1 MDIDAIVSYNLDD
14 LSTLRVIDTSNYGS
28 PNPDIADVNATRFV
42 FSSVNGQANRQTNV
56 TALQANYEYQLVGT
70 GFMTIDGKFFSA
82 GEKFI
87 LRVSVTVAPPS
98 TLQIDETGYY
108 SPVTDYIPS
117 VDAYEQFVPS
127 QVGIPDNL
135 YFPDNIFTCTY
146 DVYTTEY
153 VGNENLPV
161 GTYIVTGSPG
171 GVIYY
176 EASGNNYN
184 VGEVFYADSVTE
196 ASYFENITGVNT
208 VVKLYGST
216 TFYFMTY
223 KYAYQVYES
232 YINAIAE
239 GQCGTSLQSNFV
251 QVHALLHSNI
261 INFEKNIT
269 VDLTAMQNTLDI
281 INTNY
286 SNLYV

>member
-28 PNPDIADVNATRFV
+28 PNPEIADVNATRFV

-70 GFMTIDGKFFSA
+70 GSMTINGKAFSA
-82 GEKFI
+82 GDKFI

-98 TLQIDETGYY
+98 TLQIDATGYY
-108 SPVTDYIPS
+108 SPVTNYIPS

-135 YFPDNIFTCTY
+135 YFPDNIFTCEY
-146 DVYTTEY
+146 DVYTTTY
-153 VGNENLPV
+153 TQGQNFTD
-161 GTYIVTGSPG
+161 GDYIVLGNGRIRVESTF
-171 GVIYY
+171 Y
-176 EASGNNYN
+176 EYN
-184 VGEVFYADSVTE
+184 PGEVFSIP
-196 ASYFENITGVNT
+196 ASAGTTFFTNLTGTNT

-232 YINAIAE
+232 YINAIAD

>member
-28 PNPDIADVNATRFV
+28 PNPEIADVNATRFV

-70 GFMTIDGKFFSA
+70 GSMTIDGKVFSA
-82 GEKFI
+82 GDKFI
-87 LRVSVTVAPPS
+87 LRVSVTVTPPS

-108 SPVTDYIPS
+108 SPVTNYIPS

-153 VGNENLPV
+153 TENVTFPA
-161 GTYIVTGSPG
+161 GTYIVTGTG
-171 GVIYY
+171 KIAVDVTNYF
-176 EASGNNYN
+176 YN
-184 VGEVFYADSVTE
+184 VGEVFTVS
-196 ASYFENITGVNT
+196 ASTIFSDITGTNQ
-208 VVKLYGST
+208 VVELYGST

-223 KYAYQVYES
+223 KYAYEVYES
-232 YINAIAE
+232 YINAIAD

>member
-14 LSTLRVIDTSNYGS
+14 LSTLRVTDTSNYGS
-28 PNPDIADVNATRFV
+28 PNPEITDVNATRFV
-42 FSSVNGQANRQTNV
+42 FSSVTGQASRQTNV
-56 TALQANYEYQLVGT
+56 TALQANVEYQLVGT
-70 GFMTIDGKFFSA
+70 GSMTIDGKVFSA
-82 GEKFI
+82 GDKFI
-87 LRVSVTVAPPS
+87 LRVSVTVTPPS
-98 TLQIDETGYY
+98 TLQIDATGYY

-135 YFPDNIFTCTY
+135 YFPDNIFICEY
-146 DVYTTEY
+146 DVFTTEY
-153 VGNENLPV
+153 TTGVTFPA
-161 GTYIVTGSPG
+161 GTYIVTGTGTVEIDSTQY
-171 GVIYY
+171 V
-176 EASGNNYN
+176 YN
-184 VGEVFYADSVTE
+184 VGEVFTVST
-196 ASYFENITGVNT
+196 STLFSNITGTNK
-208 VVKLYGST
+208 VVQLYGST

-223 KYAYQVYES
+223 KYAYQVYEKFVQ
-232 YINAIAE
+232 AVAQ

-261 INFEKNIT
+261 INFEKGIS

>member
-14 LSTLRVIDTSNYGS
+14 LSTLRVTDTSNYGS

-70 GFMTIDGKFFSA
+70 GSMTIDGKVFNA

-87 LRVSVTVAPPS
+87 LRVSVTVTPPS

-135 YFPDNIFTCTY
+135 YFPDNIFTCQY

-153 VGNENLPV
+153 AFSDSDIAI
-161 GTYIVTGSPG
+161 GTYIVVGNGTISLDIGGTYRPG
-171 GVIYY
+171 D
-176 EASGNNYN
+176 
-184 VGEVFYADSVTE
+184 VFYAPFEFNFANVTGT
-196 ASYFENITGVNT
+196 NK
-208 VVKLYGST
+208 VVEFYGST

-223 KYAYQVYES
+223 KYAYQVYE
-232 YINAIAE
+232 NFVQAVAQ

-261 INFEKNIT
+261 INFEKGIS

>member
-14 LSTLRVIDTSNYGS
+14 LSTLRVTDTSNYGS
-28 PNPDIADVNATRFV
+28 PNPEITDVNATRFV
-42 FSSVNGQANRQTNV
+42 FSSVNGQASRQTNV

-70 GFMTIDGKFFSA
+70 GSMTIDGKDFSA

-87 LRVSVTVAPPS
+87 LRVSVTVVPPS
-98 TLQIDETGYY
+98 TLQIDATGYY

-127 QVGIPDNL
+127 QTGIPDNL
-135 YFPDNIFTCTY
+135 YFPDNIFTCEY

-153 VGNENLPV
+153 VENQLFPE
-161 GTYIVTGSPG
+161 GTYIVTGSSG
-171 GVIYY
+171 GGIRYASNDY
-176 EASGNNYN
+176 EYN
-184 VGEVFYADSVTE
+184 VGEILIATE
-196 ASYFENITGVNT
+196 TNSFTDVTGVNK

-239 GQCGTSLQSNFV
+239 GQCGTSLQANFV

-261 INFEKNIT
+261 INFEKGIS

>member
-56 TALQANYEYQLVGT
+56 KALQANYEYQLVGT
-70 GFMTIDGKFFSA
+70 GSMTIDGKVFSA
-82 GEKFI
+82 GDKFI

-98 TLQIDETGYY
+98 TLQIDATGYY

-135 YFPDNIFTCTY
+135 YFPDNIFTCQY
-146 DVYTTEY
+146 DVFTTKYAAGDIVPSVKVILIGSE
-153 VGNENLPV
+153 G
-161 GTYIVTGSPG
+161 GTIVTESFTYRVGDVWDYSTDPFTNVTG
-171 GVIYY
+171 T
-176 EASGNNYN
+176 NY
-184 VGEVFYADSVTE
+184 
-196 ASYFENITGVNT
+196 
-208 VVKLYGST
+208 VVALEGST

-232 YINAIAE
+232 YINAIAD

-261 INFEKNIT
+261 INFEKGIS

>member
-1 MDIDAIVSYNLDD
+1 MEIDAIVSYNLDD
-14 LSTLRVIDTSNYGS
+14 LSTLRVTDTSNYGS
-28 PNPDIADVNATRFV
+28 PNPEITDVNATRFV
-42 FSSVNGQANRQTNV
+42 FSSVNGQASRQTNV
-56 TALQANYEYQLVGT
+56 TALQANVEYQLVGT
-70 GFMTIDGKFFSA
+70 GSMTIDGKDFSA

-87 LRVSVTVAPPS
+87 LRVSVTVVPPS

-108 SPVTDYIPS
+108 SPVTSYDP
-117 VDAYEQFVPS
+117 ATEPYEQFVPS

-135 YFPDNIFTCTY
+135 YFPDNIFTCEY

-153 VGNENLPV
+153 VETISFPA
-161 GTYIVTGSPG
+161 GTYIVTGNGKIELDIDS
-171 GVIYY
+171 
-176 EASGNNYN
+176 NNYN
-184 VGEVFYADSVTE
+184 VGEVFTVSTSTFFFEVTGT
-196 ASYFENITGVNT
+196 NK
-208 VVKLYGST
+208 VVKLEGST

-232 YINAIAE
+232 YVSAIAQ

-261 INFEKNIT
+261 INFEKGIS

>member
-14 LSTLRVIDTSNYGS
+14 LSTLRVTDTSNYGS
-28 PNPDIADVNATRFV
+28 PNPEITDVNATRFV
-42 FSSVNGQANRQTNV
+42 FSSVNGQASRQTNV
-56 TALQANYEYQLVGT
+56 TALQANVEYQLVGT
-70 GFMTIDGKFFSA
+70 GSMTINGKSFSA
-82 GEKFI
+82 GNTFI
-87 LRVSVTVAPPS
+87 LRVSVTVTPPS

-108 SPVTDYIPS
+108 SPVTSYDP
-117 VDAYEQFVPS
+117 ATEPYEQFVPS

-135 YFPDNIFTCTY
+135 YFPDNIFTCEY
-146 DVYTTEY
+146 DVFTTEY
-153 VGNENLPV
+153 LESIVFPA
-161 GTYIVTGSPG
+161 GTYIVTGTGTIDVDINS
-171 GVIYY
+171 YT
-176 EASGNNYN
+176 YN
-184 VGEVFYADSVTE
+184 VGEVFTTTVSTFFLNVTGT
-196 ASYFENITGVNT
+196 NQ
-208 VVKLYGST
+208 VVQLYGST

-239 GQCGTSLQSNFV
+239 GQCGTSLQANFV

-261 INFEKNIT
+261 INFEKGIS
-269 VDLTAMQNTLDI
+269 VDLIAMQNTLDI

>member
-70 GFMTIDGKFFSA
+70 GSMTIDGKVFNA

-87 LRVSVTVAPPS
+87 LRVSVTVTPPS

-153 VGNENLPV
+153 LEGQTFDE
-161 GTYIVTGSPG
+161 GTYIVVGNIG
-171 GVIYY
+171 DKIEVIDNGYD
-176 EASGNNYN
+176 YN
-184 VGEVFYADSVTE
+184 VGEIFTIETTTFFDDVTGT
-196 ASYFENITGVNT
+196 NK
-208 VVKLYGST
+208 VVKLEGST

-223 KYAYQVYES
+223 KYAYQVYE
-232 YINAIAE
+232 NFVQAVAQ

-261 INFEKNIT
+261 INFEKGIS

>member
-70 GFMTIDGKFFSA
+70 GSMTIDGKIFSA
-82 GEKFI
+82 GDKFI

-98 TLQIDETGYY
+98 TLQIDATGYY
-108 SPVTDYIPS
+108 SPVTNYIPS

-135 YFPDNIFTCTY
+135 YFPDNIFTCEY
-146 DVYTTEY
+146 DVYTTTY
-153 VGNENLPV
+153 TQGQNFTD
-161 GTYIVTGSPG
+161 GDYIVLGNGRIRVESTF
-171 GVIYY
+171 Y
-176 EASGNNYN
+176 EYN
-184 VGEVFYADSVTE
+184 PGEVFSIP
-196 ASYFENITGVNT
+196 ASAGTTFFTNLTGTNT

-232 YINAIAE
+232 YINAIAD

>member
-14 LSTLRVIDTSNYGS
+14 LSTLRVTDTSNYGS

-70 GFMTIDGKFFSA
+70 GSMTIDGKVFNA

-87 LRVSVTVAPPS
+87 LRVSVTVTPPS

-146 DVYTTEY
+146 DVYTTQY
-153 VGNENLPV
+153 SSSSIDIPL
-161 GTYIVTGSPG
+161 GTYLVIGDGSITLDIADDEYRAG
-171 GVIYY
+171 DVFSTQL
-176 EASGNNYN
+176 EFNFQSVSGTNY
-184 VGEVFYADSVTE
+184 
-196 ASYFENITGVNT
+196 
-208 VVKLYGST
+208 VVALEGST

-223 KYAYQVYES
+223 KYAYQVYE
-232 YINAIAE
+232 NFVQAVAQ

-261 INFEKNIT
+261 INFEKGIS

>member
-14 LSTLRVIDTSNYGS
+14 LSTLRVTDTSNYGS
-28 PNPDIADVNATRFV
+28 PNPEITDVNATRFV
-42 FSSVNGQANRQTNV
+42 FSSVNGQASRQTNV

-70 GFMTIDGKFFSA
+70 GSMTIDGKSFSA

-87 LRVSVTVAPPS
+87 LRVSVTVTPPS

-108 SPVTDYIPS
+108 SPVTSYDP
-117 VDAYEQFVPS
+117 ATEPYEQFVPS

-135 YFPDNIFTCTY
+135 YFPDNIFTCEY
-146 DVYTTEY
+146 DVFTTKY
-153 VGNENLPV
+153 AAGDSIPSVKVIL
-161 GTYIVTGSPG
+161 IGSPG
-171 GVIYY
+171 GTI
-176 EASGNNYN
+176 
-184 VGEVFYADSVTE
+184 VTE
-196 ASYFENITGVNT
+196 SYTYRVGDVWDYSTDPFTNVTGTNY
-208 VVKLYGST
+208 VVALEGST

-261 INFEKNIT
+261 INFEKGIS

>member
-14 LSTLRVIDTSNYGS
+14 LSTLRVTDTSNYGS
-28 PNPDIADVNATRFV
+28 PNPEITDVNATRFV
-42 FSSVNGQANRQTNV
+42 FSSVNGQASRQTNV
-56 TALQANYEYQLVGT
+56 TALQANVEYQLVGT
-70 GFMTIDGKFFSA
+70 GSMTINGKTFSA
-82 GEKFI
+82 GNTFI
-87 LRVSVTVAPPS
+87 LRVSVTVTPPS

-108 SPVTDYIPS
+108 SPVTSYDP
-117 VDAYEQFVPS
+117 ATETYEQFVPS

-135 YFPDNIFTCTY
+135 YFPDNIFTCEY
-146 DVYTTEY
+146 DVFTTEY
-153 VGNENLPV
+153 LVGIVFPA
-161 GTYIVTGSPG
+161 GTYIVTGTG
-171 GVIYY
+171 TIDVDINGYTF
-176 EASGNNYN
+176 N
-184 VGEVFYADSVTE
+184 VGEVFTTTVSTFFLNVTGT
-196 ASYFENITGVNT
+196 NK
-208 VVKLYGST
+208 VVQLYGST

-261 INFEKNIT
+261 INFEKGIS

>member
-14 LSTLRVIDTSNYGS
+14 LSTLRVTDTSNYGS
-28 PNPDIADVNATRFV
+28 PNPEITDVNATRFV
-42 FSSVNGQANRQTNV
+42 FSSVNGQASRQTNV
-56 TALQANYEYQLVGT
+56 TALQANVEYQLVGT
-70 GFMTIDGKFFSA
+70 GSMTINGKTFSA
-82 GEKFI
+82 GNTFI
-87 LRVSVTVAPPS
+87 LRVSVTVTPPS

-108 SPVTDYIPS
+108 SPVTSYDP
-117 VDAYEQFVPS
+117 ATETYEQFVPS

-135 YFPDNIFTCTY
+135 YFPDNIFTCEY
-146 DVYTTEY
+146 DVFTTEY
-153 VGNENLPV
+153 LEGIVFPA
-161 GTYIVTGSPG
+161 GTYIVTGTG
-171 GVIYY
+171 TIDVDINGYT
-176 EASGNNYN
+176 YN
-184 VGEVFYADSVTE
+184 VGEVFTTTAS
-196 ASYFENITGVNT
+196 SYFLNVTGTNK
-208 VVKLYGST
+208 VVQLYGST

-261 INFEKNIT
+261 INFEKGIS

>member
-28 PNPDIADVNATRFV
+28 PNPEIADVNATRFV

-70 GFMTIDGKFFSA
+70 GSMTIDGKVFSA
-82 GEKFI
+82 GDKFI

-98 TLQIDETGYY
+98 TLQIDATGYY

-135 YFPDNIFTCTY
+135 YFPDNIFTCEY
-146 DVYTTEY
+146 DVYTTTY
-153 VGNENLPV
+153 TQGQNFTD
-161 GTYIVTGSPG
+161 GDYIVLGNGRIRVESTF
-171 GVIYY
+171 Y
-176 EASGNNYN
+176 EYN
-184 VGEVFYADSVTE
+184 PGEVFSIP
-196 ASYFENITGVNT
+196 ASAGTTFFVNLTGTNT

-232 YINAIAE
+232 YINAIAD

>member
-70 GFMTIDGKFFSA
+70 GSMTIDGKIFSA

-135 YFPDNIFTCTY
+135 YFPDNIFTCQY
-146 DVYTTEY
+146 DVFTTKYAAGDIVPSVKVILIGSE
-153 VGNENLPV
+153 G
-161 GTYIVTGSPG
+161 GTIVTESFTYRVGDVWDYSTDPFTNVTG
-171 GVIYY
+171 T
-176 EASGNNYN
+176 NY
-184 VGEVFYADSVTE
+184 
-196 ASYFENITGVNT
+196 
-208 VVKLYGST
+208 VVALEGST

-232 YINAIAE
+232 YINAIAD

-261 INFEKNIT
+261 INFEKGIS

>member
-42 FSSVNGQANRQTNV
+42 FSSVTGQANRQTNV

-70 GFMTIDGKFFSA
+70 GSMTIDGKIFSA

-146 DVYTTEY
+146 DVYTTQY
-153 VGNENLPV
+153 SNNALMPA
-161 GTYIVTGSPG
+161 GTYIVTGTGRILVDSTG
-171 GVIYY
+171 M
-176 EASGNNYN
+176 EYN
-184 VGEVFYADSVTE
+184 PGEVFTITTSTFFNDVTGTNL
-196 ASYFENITGVNT
+196 AVL
-208 VVKLYGST
+208 LYGST

-232 YINAIAE
+232 YINAIAD

-261 INFEKNIT
+261 INFEKGIS

>member
-14 LSTLRVIDTSNYGS
+14 LSTLRVTDTSNYGS
-28 PNPDIADVNATRFV
+28 PNPEITDVNATRFV
-42 FSSVNGQANRQTNV
+42 FSSVNGQASRQTNV
-56 TALQANYEYQLVGT
+56 TALQANVEYQLVGT
-70 GFMTIDGKFFSA
+70 GSMTINGKTFSA
-82 GEKFI
+82 GNTFI
-87 LRVSVTVAPPS
+87 LRVSVTVTPPS

-108 SPVTDYIPS
+108 SPVTSYDP
-117 VDAYEQFVPS
+117 ATEPYEQFVPS

-135 YFPDNIFTCTY
+135 YFPDNIFTCEY
-146 DVYTTEY
+146 DVFTTEY
-153 VGNENLPV
+153 LESIVFPA
-161 GTYIVTGSPG
+161 GTYIVTGTG
-171 GVIYY
+171 TINVDINGYT
-176 EASGNNYN
+176 YN
-184 VGEVFYADSVTE
+184 VGEVFTTTVSTFFLNVTGT
-196 ASYFENITGVNT
+196 NK
-208 VVKLYGST
+208 VVQLYGST

-261 INFEKNIT
+261 INFEKGIS

>member
-1 MDIDAIVSYNLDD
+1 
-14 LSTLRVIDTSNYGS
+14 
-28 PNPDIADVNATRFV
+28 
-42 FSSVNGQANRQTNV
+42 
-56 TALQANYEYQLVGT
+56 
-70 GFMTIDGKFFSA
+70 
-82 GEKFI
+82 
-87 LRVSVTVAPPS
+87 
-98 TLQIDETGYY
+98 
-108 SPVTDYIPS
+108 
-117 VDAYEQFVPS
+117 
-127 QVGIPDNL
+127 
-135 YFPDNIFTCTY
+135 
-146 DVYTTEY
+146 VYTTTY
-153 VGNENLPV
+153 TQGQNFTD
-161 GTYIVTGSPG
+161 GDYIVLGNGRIRVESTF
-171 GVIYY
+171 Y
-176 EASGNNYN
+176 EYN
-184 VGEVFYADSVTE
+184 PGEVFSIP
-196 ASYFENITGVNT
+196 ASAGTTFFVNLTGTNT

-232 YINAIAE
+232 YINAIAD

>member
-14 LSTLRVIDTSNYGS
+14 LSTLRVTDTSNYGS

-70 GFMTIDGKFFSA
+70 GSMTIDGKVFNA

-87 LRVSVTVAPPS
+87 LRVSVTVTPPS

-108 SPVTDYIPS
+108 SPVTNYIPS

-153 VGNENLPV
+153 LDSEALPI
-161 GTYIVTGSPG
+161 GTYIVTGTG
-171 GVIYY
+171 TIVI
-176 EASGNNYN
+176 EDTAMIYN
-184 VGEVFYADSVTE
+184 VGEVFELSNATFFTDL
-196 ASYFENITGVNT
+196 TGTNQ
-208 VVKLYGST
+208 VVELYGST

-223 KYAYQVYES
+223 KYAYQVYE
-232 YINAIAE
+232 NFVQAVAQ

-261 INFEKNIT
+261 INFEKGIS

>member
-42 FSSVNGQANRQTNV
+42 FSSVTGQANRQTNV

-70 GFMTIDGKFFSA
+70 GSMTIDGKVFSA

-108 SPVTDYIPS
+108 SPVTNYIPS

-135 YFPDNIFTCTY
+135 YFPDNIFTCQY

-153 VGNENLPV
+153 TENVTFPA
-161 GTYIVTGSPG
+161 GTYIVTGIG
-171 GVIYY
+171 KIAVDVTNYF
-176 EASGNNYN
+176 YN
-184 VGEVFYADSVTE
+184 VGEVFTVSTSTIFSD
-196 ASYFENITGVNT
+196 ITGTNQ
-208 VVKLYGST
+208 VVELYGST

-232 YINAIAE
+232 YINAIAD

-261 INFEKNIT
+261 INFEKGIS

>member
-28 PNPDIADVNATRFV
+28 PNPEIADVNATRFV

-70 GFMTIDGKFFSA
+70 GSMTINGKSFSA
-82 GEKFI
+82 GDKFI
-87 LRVSVTVAPPS
+87 LRVSVTVTPPS
-98 TLQIDETGYY
+98 TLQIDATGYY
-108 SPVTDYIPS
+108 SPVTNYIPS

-135 YFPDNIFTCTY
+135 YFPDNIFTCEY
-146 DVYTTEY
+146 DVYTTTY
-153 VGNENLPV
+153 TQGQNFTD
-161 GTYIVTGSPG
+161 GDYIVLGNGRIRVESTF
-171 GVIYY
+171 Y
-176 EASGNNYN
+176 EYN
-184 VGEVFYADSVTE
+184 PGEVFSIP
-196 ASYFENITGVNT
+196 ASAGTTFFVNLTGTNT

-232 YINAIAE
+232 YINAIAD

>member
-56 TALQANYEYQLVGT
+56 KALQANYEYQLVGT
-70 GFMTIDGKFFSA
+70 GSMTIDGKVFSA
-82 GEKFI
+82 GDKFI
-87 LRVSVTVAPPS
+87 LRVSVTVTPPS

-135 YFPDNIFTCTY
+135 YFPDNIFTCQY
-146 DVYTTEY
+146 DVFTTKYAAGDIVPSVKVILIGSE
-153 VGNENLPV
+153 G
-161 GTYIVTGSPG
+161 GTIVTESFTYRVGDVWDYSTDPFTNVTG
-171 GVIYY
+171 T
-176 EASGNNYN
+176 NY
-184 VGEVFYADSVTE
+184 
-196 ASYFENITGVNT
+196 
-208 VVKLYGST
+208 VVALEGST

-232 YINAIAE
+232 YINAIAD

-261 INFEKNIT
+261 INFEKGIS